1 MLSYGQKHI
10 MLSAVY
16 IREKKTYIRIS
27 FSPNHRHRT
36 IIKYSNGSQR
46 YQDIYRMQIVQEKKR
61 E

>member
-36 IIKYSNGSQR
+36 IIKY
-46 YQDIYRMQIVQEKKR
+46 
-61 E
+61 

>member
-27 FSPNHRHRT
+27 FSPNHWHRT
-36 IIKYSNGSQR
+36 KMEQTLLKIGA
-46 YQDIYRMQIVQEKKR
+46 
-61 E
+61 

>member
-27 FSPNHRHRT
+27 FLQT
-36 IIKYSNGSQR
+36 IGIER
-46 YQDIYRMQIVQEKKR
+46 
-61 E
+61 